1 MGTTAPPNPAGE
13 PIPESIGDIETESA
27 RSRSV
32 PGAELPLIT
41 AREGQVAL
49 TEQAL
54 RTHTGSE
61 NYPLVGYPQTT
72 NITSRTPLSYQPLPT
87 VIARRLRW
95 LHRALHLYQRQQNL
109 NVSNLNV
116 SVDASLL
123 AETANARH
131 TEVVQRIHSKNR
143 EQMSAMELNA
153 MSHVAQLRLE
163 HAQLHNRAKFVE
175 EEAAQNLQS
184 GRHAVAHHQIE
195 AAAATEQAEHLRMRL
210 QSAEATASHVVA
222 QVEAKA
228 ARRAQASQADA
239 TARNDE
245 FARLRSE
252 MQEMMR
258 MQAQNMDQLKKDN
271 AELRS
276 SLAEAEA
283 ESPNRQQGPELP
295 PGLDTHRIHTP
306 PEPAVPAEG
315 ETRQKD
321 DKKKTS
327 KKSKK
332 HKKDDSSASS
342 SSIDN
347 KLLFKVLKKVM
358 KSNKDDKEEARA
370 VSELAD

>member
-1 MGTTAPPNPAGE
+1 MAP
-13 PIPESIGDIETESA
+13 
-27 RSRSV
+27 
-32 PGAELPLIT
+32 
-41 AREGQVAL
+41 
-49 TEQAL
+49 
-54 RTHTGSE
+54 
-61 NYPLVGYPQTT
+61 
-72 NITSRTPLSYQPLPT
+72 SRTPPPT
-87 VIARRLRW
+87 LVSQV
-95 LHRALHLYQRQQNL
+95 YQRQQNL